1 MILLI
6 IGGDTMKKEIK
17 NFGKWIEI
25 LLIILTFVSLIISA
39 LEYTNRIY
47 NMAYETTKLNDFVV
61 STPFNIILWV
71 DNILLFLVSIFY
83 IIDTIQQKK
92 NIFLKLSFCLF
103 SICTTMV
110 MSTFIINGIAK
121 LFGIF

>member
-1 MILLI
+1 MR
-6 IGGDTMKKEIK
+6 KEIK
-17 NFGKWIEI
+17 NFGKWIEVS
-25 LLIILTFVSLIISA
+25 LIILTFVSLIISA
-39 LEYTNRIY
+39 LEYTNIIY
-47 NMAYETTKLNDFVV
+47 NMSYDTMKLNDFLV
-61 STPFNIILWV
+61 SKPFNIILWV

-110 MSTFIINGIAK
+110 ISTLIINGIAE
-121 LFGIF
+121 LFGVF

>member
-1 MILLI
+1 MR
-6 IGGDTMKKEIK
+6 KEIK
-17 NFGKWIEI
+17 NFGKLVEI
-25 LLIILTFVSLIISA
+25 LLIILTAISLIISA
-39 LEYTNRIY
+39 LEHTNMIY
-47 NMAYETTKLNDFVV
+47 NWSYDTMKLNNLLV
-61 STPFNIILWV
+61 STPFTIALWI

-92 NIFLKLSFCLF
+92 NVFLKLSFCVF

-110 MSTFIINGIAK
+110 VSTLIINGIAK

>member
-1 MILLI
+1 
-6 IGGDTMKKEIK
+6 MKKEIK

-47 NMAYETTKLNDFVV
+47 NIAYETTKLNDFVV

>member
-39 LEYTNRIY
+39 LEYTNIIY
-47 NMAYETTKLNDFVV
+47 NMTYDTTKLNDFVV
-61 STPFNIILWV
+61 STPFSIILWV

-92 NIFLKLSFCLF
+92 NTFLKLSFCLF

>member
-39 LEYTNRIY
+39 LEYTNIIY
-47 NMAYETTKLNDFVV
+47 SMSYDATKLNDFVV
-61 STPFNIILWV
+61 STPFSVILWI

-110 MSTFIINGIAK
+110 ISTFIINGIAK
-121 LFGIF
+121 MFGIF

>member
-1 MILLI
+1 
-6 IGGDTMKKEIK
+6 MKKEIK

-39 LEYTNRIY
+39 LEYTNIIY
-47 NMAYETTKLNDFVV
+47 NMVYDATKLNEFVV
-61 STPFNIILWV
+61 STPFSIILWV

-103 SICTTMV
+103 SICTTRV
-110 MSTFIINGIAK
+110 MSSFIISGIAK

>member
-39 LEYTNRIY
+39 LEYTNIIH
-47 NMAYETTKLNDFVV
+47 NMSYDTTKLNDFVV
-61 STPFNIILWV
+61 STPFSLILWI

-110 MSTFIINGIAK
+110 ISTFIINVIAK
-121 LFGIF
+121 IFGIF